1 MPSSLG
7 EDIDDKGYE
16 TPMPDRSRS
25 NPLSQRVPISGESNS
40 SWYSTNGK
48 FQWKNTDFGVDNEN
62 RKRRSS
68 KDPWK
73 NPDRNTPNRIHTKP
87 RISRSTER
95 FGPDRDAVEEA
106 ERQAFHPGKKHHNT
120 G

>member
-7 EDIDDKGYE
+7 EDIDDTGYE

-25 NPLSQRVPISGESNS
+25 NPLSQPVPISGESNI

-62 RKRRSS
+62 RKKRSS
-68 KDPWK
+68 EDPWK

-95 FGPDRDAVEEA
+95 FDPDRDAVEEA
-106 ERQAFHPGKKHHNT
+106 ERQAFYPGKKHHKT